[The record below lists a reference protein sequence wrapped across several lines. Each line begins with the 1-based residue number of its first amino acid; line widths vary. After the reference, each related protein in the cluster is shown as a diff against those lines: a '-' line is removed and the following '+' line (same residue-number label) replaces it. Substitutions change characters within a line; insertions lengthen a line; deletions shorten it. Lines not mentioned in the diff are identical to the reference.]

1 MAEQLLSCEHP
12 TSRNPSSKKQGNK
25 PARTAGKRP
34 VRQLRYLRLTIF
46 DSLWRLC
53 VSFFLSVARRRLQQ
67 FAASFRQPPHAGD
80 WLLLP
85 AVIMCAWTSPTSE
98 TRFEVARDRF
108 DTGGVA
114 FGASLIHIFWISS
127 RFSCSCC
134 PRRASIKLIVVSA
147 MLCALCAPKHS
158 HRCEPAYVRE
168 RHI

>member
-1 MAEQLLSCEHP
+1 MRRASRLARRAQTIGARRYHDLLSGWKEPRC
-12 TSRNPSSKKQGNK
+12 RCCQGLRAV
-25 PARTAGKRP
+25 PAPRA
-34 VRQLRYLRLTIF
+34 
-46 DSLWRLC
+46 
-53 VSFFLSVARRRLQQ
+53 
-67 FAASFRQPPHAGD
+67 RQPPQAG
-80 WLLLP
+80 LLT
-85 AVIMCAWTSPTSE
+85 TSPTSE

-158 HRCEPAYVRE
+158 IDVNRLTFAQGAPPWAVPVGN
-168 RHI
+168 

>member
-85 AVIMCAWTSPTSE
+85 AATKIAW
-98 TRFEVARDRF
+98 A
-108 DTGGVA
+108 
-114 FGASLIHIFWISS
+114 
-127 RFSCSCC
+127 
-134 PRRASIKLIVVSA
+134 RASISPPTA
-147 MLCALCAPKHS
+147 RPCS
-158 HRCEPAYVRE
+158 
-168 RHI
+168 

>member
-1 MAEQLLSCEHP
+1 RAV
-12 TSRNPSSKKQGNK
+12 
-25 PARTAGKRP
+25 PAPRA
-34 VRQLRYLRLTIF
+34 
-46 DSLWRLC
+46 
-53 VSFFLSVARRRLQQ
+53 
-67 FAASFRQPPHAGD
+67 RQPPQAG
-80 WLLLP
+80 LLT
-85 AVIMCAWTSPTSE
+85 TSPTSE

-158 HRCEPAYVRE
+158 IDGTGLRSRKE
-168 RHI
+168 RHHGLSLSETNALNWWCSPPRTGIARVRPTV

>member
-85 AVIMCAWTSPTSE
+85 AVI
-98 TRFEVARDRF
+98 
-108 DTGGVA
+108 
-114 FGASLIHIFWISS
+114 ISALTFR
-127 RFSCSCC
+127 RFSPPS
-134 PRRASIKLIVVSA
+134 PRPSF
-147 MLCALCAPKHS
+147 APAARGPPS
-158 HRCEPAYVRE
+158 PAPAEPPL
-168 RHI
+168 

>member
-67 FAASFRQPPHAGD
+67 FAASFRQPPHACVYRNRI
-80 WLLLP
+80 LNRRSKLS
-85 AVIMCAWTSPTSE
+85 VHCRSSSTSAAE
-98 TRFEVARDRF
+98 A
-108 DTGGVA
+108 
-114 FGASLIHIFWISS
+114 LYKLSS
-127 RFSCSCC
+127 GCR
-134 PRRASIKLIVVSA
+134 LQ
-147 MLCALCAPKHS
+147 
-158 HRCEPAYVRE
+158 
-168 RHI
+168 

>member
-85 AVIMCAWTSPTSE
+85 AGAMWAWTCHRLSPRSAIAINRDHTLQ
-98 TRFEVARDRF
+98 EVGRQ
-108 DTGGVA
+108 
-114 FGASLIHIFWISS
+114 SS
-127 RFSCSCC
+127 WT
-134 PRRASIKLIVVSA
+134 
-147 MLCALCAPKHS
+147 
-158 HRCEPAYVRE
+158 RE
-168 RHI
+168 RIRQIEAKALRKLKHPSRSRTLRSFLDN

>member
-34 VRQLRYLRLTIF
+34 VRQLRYLRLTSF

-80 WLLLP
+80 WRMCTENLIRIDCVTESPNVNGDDRALLP
-85 AVIMCAWTSPTSE
+85 LPDPVRLAVQVEEPT
-98 TRFEVARDRF
+98 
-108 DTGGVA
+108 
-114 FGASLIHIFWISS
+114 
-127 RFSCSCC
+127 
-134 PRRASIKLIVVSA
+134 
-147 MLCALCAPKHS
+147 
-158 HRCEPAYVRE
+158 
-168 RHI
+168 

>member
-80 WLLLP
+80 CLLLP
-85 AVIMCAWTSPTSE
+85 AVIMSPSK
-98 TRFEVARDRF
+98 
-108 DTGGVA
+108 
-114 FGASLIHIFWISS
+114 SS
-127 RFSCSCC
+127 RLAPPSARHCSPPAACGR
-134 PRRASIKLIVVSA
+134 PSPAWPATDPPAVT
-147 MLCALCAPKHS
+147 CAKVG
-158 HRCEPAYVRE
+158 RG
-168 RHI
+168 

>member
-85 AVIMCAWTSPTSE
+85 AVWSAP
-98 TRFEVARDRF
+98 
-108 DTGGVA
+108 
-114 FGASLIHIFWISS
+114 
-127 RFSCSCC
+127 
-134 PRRASIKLIVVSA
+134 LIVDSFRR
-147 MLCALCAPKHS
+147 LF
-158 HRCEPAYVRE
+158 
-168 RHI
+168 

>member
-85 AVIMCAWTSPTSE
+85 AVLM
-98 TRFEVARDRF
+98 
-108 DTGGVA
+108 
-114 FGASLIHIFWISS
+114 
-127 RFSCSCC
+127 C
-134 PRRASIKLIVVSA
+134 PRTCTPLFHPSPRTFPPWRPPADL
-147 MLCALCAPKHS
+147 
-158 HRCEPAYVRE
+158 HRPLSPPTFPPHA
-168 RHI
+168 